1 MGNEGGLA
9 MTEKKQSVFETLS
22 KIDVSNHI
30 DVIPMNKGFSPKY
43 VSWSWAWNYIKAKYP
58 DTPTPKFE
66 TFPEMVLKTHKQ
78 SFKTKYG
85 TMYKKIVDDWE
96 ITDRYVPYLTT
107 TTGTMVTCTVEI
119 DGQKYTESLYVMD
132 NKNKAVIDPD
142 QSQINKTQKRCLVKT
157 LAMAGLG
164 LNLYAG
170 EDLPMGDISE
180 KDEKQAEAKK
190 KTNTQQQQAK
200 KPANKQHDN
209 SLDANA
215 ERYKALVDEYAKV
228 TGSSTKDVFA
238 EVKNVMNSHS
248 DYEQLSKNDKL
259 KESIK
264 FVDGMLKS
272 AKQMKQE
279 EQAG

>member
-1 MGNEGGLA
+1 

-22 KIDVSNHI
+22 KVDVSNHI

-85 TMYKKIVDDWE
+85 TLYKKIVDDWE
-96 ITDRYVPYLTT
+96 ITARHVPYLTT

-119 DGQKYTESLYVMD
+119 EGQKYTESLYVMD

-142 QSQINKTQKRCLVKT
+142 QAQINKTQKRCLVKA
-157 LAMAGLG
+157 LAMAGLA

-180 KDEKQAEAKK
+180 KDEQQAQAKK
-190 KTNTQQQQAK
+190 SANSRQQQAK
-200 KPANKQHDN
+200 KSANKQHDD
-209 SLDANA
+209 SLGANV

-248 DYEQLSKNDKL
+248 DYEQLSKNDKF

>member
-96 ITDRYVPYLTT
+96 ITARYVPYLTT

>member
-1 MGNEGGLA
+1 M
-9 MTEKKQSVFETLS
+9 MTEKQSVFETLS

-43 VSWSWAWNYIKAKYP
+43 VSWSWAWNYIKTKYP

-85 TMYKKIVDDWE
+85 TMYKKVVDDWE
-96 ITDRYVPYLTT
+96 ITARYVPYLTT

-119 DGQKYTESLYVMD
+119 NGQKYTESLYVMD

-180 KDEKQAEAKK
+180 KDEQQAEAKK
-190 KTNTQQQQAK
+190 SANSRQQQAK
-200 KPANKQHDN
+200 KSANKQAEKQQVKER
-209 SLDANA
+209 LD
-215 ERYKALVDEYAKV
+215 KALNILAEEQGTTA
-228 TGSSTKDVFA
+228 T
-238 EVKNVMNSHS
+238 EVKAALVEQYKNEPA
-248 DYEQLSKNDKL
+248 YEENPDGALLAGATAMYKQLQMENQK
-259 KESIK
+259 
-264 FVDGMLKS
+264 
-272 AKQMKQE
+272 KQQ
-279 EQAG
+279 QAG

>member
-1 MGNEGGLA
+1 
-9 MTEKKQSVFETLS
+9 MTEKQSVFETLS

-96 ITDRYVPYLTT
+96 ITARYVPYLTT

-142 QSQINKTQKRCLVKT
+142 QAQINKTQKRCLVKT
-157 LAMAGLG
+157 LAMAGLA

-180 KDEKQAEAKK
+180 KDEKQAETKK
-190 KTNTQQQQAK
+190 NANTQQQHAK
-200 KPANKQHDN
+200 RSASTNNQHNDDLNDNANH
-209 SLDANA
+209 
-215 ERYKALVDEYAKV
+215 YKKLVDEYAKV
-228 TGSSTKDVFA
+228 TGSSAKDVFA
-238 EVKNVMNSHS
+238 EVKQVMNSRS
-248 DYEQLSKNDKL
+248 DYEQLSKNDKF

-264 FVDGMLKS
+264 FVEGMLDS

>member
-1 MGNEGGLA
+1 

-96 ITDRYVPYLTT
+96 ITARYVPYLTT

>member
-1 MGNEGGLA
+1 

-96 ITDRYVPYLTT
+96 ITARYVPYLTT

-119 DGQKYTESLYVMD
+119 EGQKYTESLYVMD

-142 QSQINKTQKRCLVKT
+142 QAQINKTQKRCLVKA
-157 LAMAGLG
+157 LAMAGLA

-180 KDEKQAEAKK
+180 KDEQQAQAKK
-190 KTNTQQQQAK
+190 SANSRQQQAK
-200 KPANKQHDN
+200 KSANKQHDD
-209 SLDANA
+209 SLGANV
-215 ERYKALVDEYAKV
+215 ERYKVLVDEYAKV

-248 DYEQLSKNDKL
+248 DYEQLSKNDKF

>member
-1 MGNEGGLA
+1 

-22 KIDVSNHI
+22 KVDVSNHI

-43 VSWSWAWNYIKAKYP
+43 VSWSWAWNYIKTKYP

-85 TMYKKIVDDWE
+85 TLYKKIVDDWE
-96 ITDRYVPYLTT
+96 ITARHVPYLTT

-119 DGQKYTESLYVMD
+119 EGQKYTESLYVMD

-142 QSQINKTQKRCLVKT
+142 QAQINKTQKRCLVKA
-157 LAMAGLG
+157 LAMAGLA

-180 KDEKQAEAKK
+180 KDEQQA
-190 KTNTQQQQAK
+190 QAK
-200 KPANKQHDN
+200 KSANSRQQQVKKSANKQHDD
-209 SLDANA
+209 SLGANV
-215 ERYKALVDEYAKV
+215 ERYKVLVDEYAKV

-248 DYEQLSKNDKL
+248 DYEQLSKNDKF

>member
-1 MGNEGGLA
+1 
-9 MTEKKQSVFETLS
+9 MTEKQSVFETLS

-30 DVIPMNKGFSPKY
+30 DVIQMNKGFSPKY

-78 SFKTKYG
+78 SFNTKYG
-85 TMYKKIVDDWE
+85 TMYKKVVDDWE
-96 ITDRYVPYLTT
+96 ITARYVPYLTT

-142 QSQINKTQKRCLVKT
+142 QAQINKTQKRCLVKT
-157 LAMAGLG
+157 LAMAGLA

-200 KPANKQHDN
+200 KPANKQHDD
-209 SLDANA
+209 SLGANA
-215 ERYKALVDEYAKV
+215 GRYKALVDEYAKV

-248 DYEQLSKNDKL
+248 DYEQLSKNDKF

>member
-1 MGNEGGLA
+1 

-22 KIDVSNHI
+22 KVDVSNHI

-43 VSWSWAWNYIKAKYP
+43 VSWSWAWNYIKTKYP

-85 TMYKKIVDDWE
+85 TLYKKIVDDWE
-96 ITDRYVPYLTT
+96 ITARHVPYLTT

-119 DGQKYTESLYVMD
+119 EGQKYTESLYVMD

-142 QSQINKTQKRCLVKT
+142 QAQINKTQKRCLVKA
-157 LAMAGLG
+157 LAMAGLA

-180 KDEKQAEAKK
+180 KDEQQAQAKK
-190 KTNTQQQQAK
+190 SANSRQQQAK
-200 KPANKQHDN
+200 KSANKQHDD
-209 SLDANA
+209 SLGANV
-215 ERYKALVDEYAKV
+215 ERYKVLVDEYAKV

-248 DYEQLSKNDKL
+248 DYEQLSKNDKF

>member
-1 MGNEGGLA
+1 MSE
-9 MTEKKQSVFETLS
+9 TKKSVFEVLS
-22 KIDVSNHI
+22 KVDVSNHI
-30 DVIPMNKGFSPKY
+30 DLIKMKKGPELKY
-43 VSWSWAWNYIKAKYP
+43 VSWAFAWSMLKSKYP
-58 DTPTPKFE
+58 DTPTPTFKC
-66 TFPEMVLKTHKQ
+66 FPEMVLTTKQ
-78 SFKTKYG
+78 EAYKTKYYG
-85 TMYKKIVDDWE
+85 KEYTRYRTVVTNFQ
-96 ITDRYVPYLTT
+96 ITNREVPYLTT
-107 TTGTMVTCTVEI
+107 TTGTMVECTIKVNGT
-119 DGQKYTESLYVMD
+119 DYSESLYVMD
-132 NKNKAVIDPD
+132 NANNAVINPTM
-142 QSQINKTQKRCLVKT
+142 QQINKTQKRCLVKA

-209 SLDANA
+209 SLGANT
-215 ERYKALVDEYAKV
+215 ERYKSLVDEYAKV

>member
-1 MGNEGGLA
+1 

-22 KIDVSNHI
+22 KVDVSNHI

-43 VSWSWAWNYIKAKYP
+43 VSWSWAWNYIKTKYP

-96 ITDRYVPYLTT
+96 ITARHVPYLTT

-119 DGQKYTESLYVMD
+119 EGQKYTESLYVMD

-142 QSQINKTQKRCLVKT
+142 QAQINKTQKRCLVKA
-157 LAMAGLG
+157 LAMAGLA

-190 KTNTQQQQAK
+190 N
-200 KPANKQHDN
+200 
-209 SLDANA
+209 ANA
-215 ERYKALVDEYAKV
+215 QQVKGSTSINNQQGDNLKANTNRYGALVDEYAKV
-228 TGSSTKDVFA
+228 AGSSNKAVFD
-238 EVKNVMNSHS
+238 EVKKVMNSRS
-248 DYEQLSKNDKL
+248 DYKQLSKNDKL

-264 FVDGMLKS
+264 FVKGMLKS

>member
-9 MTEKKQSVFETLS
+9 MTEKKQSVFEILS
-22 KIDVSNHI
+22 KIDISNHI

-43 VSWSWAWNYIKAKYP
+43 LSWSWAWNYIKVKYP

-78 SFKTKYG
+78 QFKTKYG

-96 ITDRYVPYLTT
+96 ITARYVPYLTT

-119 DGQKYTESLYVMD
+119 NGQKYTESLYVMD

-142 QSQINKTQKRCLVKT
+142 QSQIYKTQKRCLVKT

-180 KDEKQAEAKK
+180 KDEKQAEVKK
-190 KTNTQQQQAK
+190 NANSQQQQVK
-200 KPANKQHDN
+200 KSANNQHDN
-209 SLDANA
+209 SLAANA
-215 ERYKALVDEYAKV
+215 NRYAELVDEYAKV
-228 TGSSTKDVFA
+228 TGSNTKSVYA
-238 EVKNVMNSHS
+238 EVKDVMTSHS
-248 DYEQLSKNDKL
+248 GYEQLSKNEKM
-259 KESIK
+259 KKSIK
-264 FVDGMLKS
+264 FVEGMLKS

>member
-96 ITDRYVPYLTT
+96 ITARHVPYLTT

-119 DGQKYTESLYVMD
+119 EGQKYTESLYVMD

-248 DYEQLSKNDKL
+248 DYEQLSKNDKF